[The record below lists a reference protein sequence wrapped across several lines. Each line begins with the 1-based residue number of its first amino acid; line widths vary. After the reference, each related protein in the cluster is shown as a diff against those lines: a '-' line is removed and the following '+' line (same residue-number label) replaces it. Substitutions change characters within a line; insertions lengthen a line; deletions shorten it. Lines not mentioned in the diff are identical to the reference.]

1 MIKAKLSC
9 FTIILLFVFAI
20 PSFSQESNSK
30 ALNKAD
36 KLFKVKNYSDAL
48 KLYLEGVPEGSGDQL
63 LNYKIGKCYVESE
76 EVNQQIQAV
85 AYFEKVVELDPLPFM
100 FYMDKGDAY
109 FYNEQISQA
118 LITYNKQMPLL
129 GRDASMKGKL
139 NQKIKQAENAS
150 KYISSPKDV
159 TISRLGPNV
168 NTNFTE
174 YNPVVSADETI
185 LAFTLMKPNTDH
197 NRSILKFVEQIY
209 ISYNRSG
216 DWSVPE
222 LLPVS
227 TDSNYGTAGIS
238 ADGQKMLIFIGDQ
251 KSGSIY
257 SIQKDGEEWTRPAP
271 LGRNINSHYLESTA
285 SMTPD
290 GKTLYFASNR
300 SGGYGGMDIYK
311 SELEKDGSWGR
322 PVNLG
327 KEINSR
333 ADEDAPFIHPSMNML
348 FFTSNGHGSMGGNDI
363 FRAINQKGLWL
374 KPENMG
380 YPINTTSN
388 DSYFTLIADGS
399 RGYFSS
405 DRKGGAGGQD
415 IYMMSMPENF
425 ESIPLTMIKG
435 QILDAET
442 GEPIPTKIYVIDNET
457 GTKLDF
463 VYHPDKN
470 TGDYLIILPPDKN
483 YDMIIESEG
492 FLPYTL
498 NVDIPNQSY
507 FYELYQKIL
516 LKTIKHFDIVVGQ
529 EVEVKNAFYDSHE
542 DEVASMRKEHEAALI
557 DSDSIDV
564 FTLMGD
570 LIEAGDSEG
579 MDYLISLI
587 LMSNPIDDVDFN
599 EETNDKIQTAKRT
612 YYYDES
618 DESKFEKKN
627 IDGETILSLP
637 TMFVAK
643 EAEEQQDNDQ
653 AELVKIDPKLLSASL
668 KVYFSVGKSELD
680 QKYNEQLDEILA
692 VLKKNPSLGVEISGY
707 ASPEGDEEYN
717 HQLSNN
723 RAISVVDYLNH
734 RGIVRRRIVAKGL
747 GETSSE
753 NLSNEE
759 LRRVDVNIVEQE

>member
-1 MIKAKLSC
+1 MNRVRIFC
-9 FTIILLFVFAI
+9 FATIVLFVNAI
-20 PSFSQESNSK
+20 PSLSQNNNSK
-30 ALNKAD
+30 DLNKAD

-48 KLYLEGVPEGSGDQL
+48 KLYLGSVPEGSDDPIL
-63 LNYKIGKCYVESE
+63 SYKIAKCYVESDE
-76 EVNQQIQAV
+76 INQRVRAV
-85 AYFEKVVELDPLPFM
+85 EYFEKAVGLDPLPFL

-118 LITYNKQMPLL
+118 LLAYNKQMPLL
-129 GRDASMKGKL
+129 GKDARMKGKL
-139 NQKIKQAENAS
+139 NQKIKQAEIAY
-150 KYISSPKDV
+150 KYISSPQDV
-159 TISRLGPNV
+159 KISRLGSNV
-168 NTNFTE
+168 NTKFTE

-185 LAFTLMKPNTDH
+185 LAYTLMKPNTDH

-209 ISYNRSG
+209 ISNNHSG
-216 DWSVPE
+216 SWSVSE

-227 TDSNYGTAGIS
+227 TDNNYGTAGIS
-238 ADGQKMLIFIGDQ
+238 ADGQQMLIFIGDQ

-257 SIQKDGEEWTRPAP
+257 SIQKEGEEWTRPAP
-271 LGRNINSHYLESTA
+271 LGRNINSNYLESTA
-285 SMTPD
+285 STTPD

-311 SELEKDGSWGR
+311 SELKDDGTWGR

-348 FFTSNGHGSMGGNDI
+348 FFTSNGHGSMGGDDI
-363 FRAINQKGLWL
+363 FRTINRNGKWL
-374 KPENMG
+374 TPENMG
-380 YPINTTSN
+380 YPINTTAN

-415 IYMMSMPENF
+415 IFMMAMPEDF

-435 QILDAET
+435 RILDSET
-442 GEPIPTKIYVIDNET
+442 GKTLPTKIYVIDNET
-457 GTKLDF
+457 QKKLDF
-463 VYHPDKN
+463 VYHPDKK
-470 TGDYLIILPPDKN
+470 TGDYLIILPPNKN

-498 NVDIPNQSY
+498 NIDIPDQSY
-507 FYELYQKIL
+507 FYELYQKVL
-516 LKTIKHFDIVVGQ
+516 LKTIKHFDVIVGQ
-529 EVEVKNAFYDSHE
+529 KVEVKNAFYDSHE
-542 DEVASMRKEHEAALI
+542 EEVSSMRKEHEAALI

-564 FTLMGD
+564 FELMGD

-579 MDYLISLI
+579 IDYLVSLI

-599 EETNDKIQTAKRT
+599 AETNDKIQTANRT

-627 IDGETILSLP
+627 VDGETILSLP

-643 EAEEQQDNDQ
+643 EAKDQ
-653 AELVKIDPKLLSASL
+653 KDTNESKSITYDTNILSMSL
-668 KVYFSVGKSELD
+668 KVYFSAGNSELA
-680 QKYNEQLDEILA
+680 QKYNNQLDEILA
-692 VLKKNPSLGVEISGY
+692 ILKKNPGLGVEISGY

-717 HQLSNN
+717 HTLSNN
-723 RAISVVDYLNH
+723 RAISVLDYLNH

-753 NLSNEE
+753 SLTNEE
-759 LRRVDVNIVEQE
+759 LRRVDVNIIVLE